1 MKQRTGDVEPPV
13 QDDELGPG
21 LLHALAHARLGFLV
35 SCQPLL
41 QDLSKPLVHPTLS
54 TFCVYSIFDRRIRKL
69 MLTLCI

>member
-1 MKQRTGDVEPPV
+1 MKQRTGDIEPSV

-21 LLHALAHARLGFLV
+21 LLHALAHARLGLLV

-41 QDLSKPLVHPTLS
+41 QDLSKPLVQPTLS
-54 TFCVYSIFDRRIRKL
+54 TFCVYSKFVRCIRKF